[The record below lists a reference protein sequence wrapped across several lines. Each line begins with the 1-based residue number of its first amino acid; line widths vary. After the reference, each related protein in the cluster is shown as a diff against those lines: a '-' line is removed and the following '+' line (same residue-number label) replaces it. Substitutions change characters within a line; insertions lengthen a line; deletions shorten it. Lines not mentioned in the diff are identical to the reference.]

1 VVSHSKL
8 NNMKDKRYKRMKKAI
23 LAGASSGIVAG
34 MILMGSGNTAYAET
48 SELSVPAYTQSSA
61 PNGMHMMH
69 KWNSVGKAGAIAGG
83 FGLDKDVVRA
93 ELKSGKTMKQI
104 LQENGI
110 VIKGDRKSG
119 NRMGVKGWRKNI

>member
-1 VVSHSKL
+1 
-8 NNMKDKRYKRMKKAI
+8 MKDKRYKRMKKAI

-48 SELSVPAYTQSSA
+48 AERSLPAYTQNA
-61 PNGMHMMH
+61 PSLGMHMTH

-83 FGLDKDVVRA
+83 FGLDKDMVKA

-104 LQENGI
+104 LRENGI
-110 VIKGDRKSG
+110 VLNHADRDGGHSS
-119 NRMGVKGWRKNI
+119 RKGWRKNI